1 MTRSSIFPPVTDE
14 EVSRRMEF
22 ADAALAAAGH
32 EVTDPRMRSLVER
45 VARKELT
52 AEEAL
57 AAAQEFF

>member
-1 MTRSSIFPPVTDE
+1 
-14 EVSRRMEF
+14 MEF

-57 AAAQEFF
+57 AAAEEFF